1 MKKKFY
7 INWPTCDRG
16 GKSYQS
22 HVTDDGIKN
31 ELDFEMNLIHMFLQC
46 LNSNIEVT
54 VKCGNKVMLETSK
67 YGYWQ
72 FATYSF
78 C

>member
-1 MKKKFY
+1 METTKYISVMEQTRNSSFY

-31 ELDFEMNLIHMFLQC
+31 ELDFEMNLNLACECHLDMVGTEDIW
-46 LNSNIEVT
+46 SI
-54 VKCGNKVMLETSK
+54 
-67 YGYWQ
+67 
-72 FATYSF
+72 
-78 C
+78 